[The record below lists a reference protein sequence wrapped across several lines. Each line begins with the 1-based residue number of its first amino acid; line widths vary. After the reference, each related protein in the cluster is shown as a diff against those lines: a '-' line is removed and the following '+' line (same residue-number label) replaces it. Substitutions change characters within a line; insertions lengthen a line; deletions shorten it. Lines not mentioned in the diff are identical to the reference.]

1 MVARRRANLDGI
13 AAKRVR
19 HIDALSADQGN
30 AVAEMA
36 DVIDDEALNHGAR
49 R

>member
-1 MVARRRANLDGI
+1 MGPWGRRNFHGL

-19 HIDALSADQGN
+19 HIKGLSIGKGD
-30 AVAEMA
+30 AVAKMA
-36 DVIDDEALNHGAR
+36 DMIDGEALNHGAR